1 MFTFPLHIVKNS
13 LNKGFRHL
21 LVANP
26 ETRQKK
32 SFRNSGQTQFSYLVP
47 VIYPLPPQKNHMSY
61 LDNFI
66 LMYTRNIL
74 KYFVLKYVLLRQY
87 NCWNMQASVKN
98 L

>member
-1 MFTFPLHIVKNS
+1 MIQTSFSSKSGYQTKIVFSQLWPNS
-13 LNKGFRHL
+13 VFLSCACNL
-21 LVANP
+21 P
-26 ETRQKK
+26 
-32 SFRNSGQTQFSYLVP
+32 P
-47 VIYPLPPQKNHMSY
+47 PPQKNHMSY